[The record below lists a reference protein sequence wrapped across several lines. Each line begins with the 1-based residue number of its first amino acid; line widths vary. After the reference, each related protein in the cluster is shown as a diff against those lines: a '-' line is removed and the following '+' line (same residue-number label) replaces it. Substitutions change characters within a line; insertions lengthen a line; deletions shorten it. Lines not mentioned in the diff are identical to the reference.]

1 MTISDKERPGTPQ
14 AETEPSKAQDDA
26 GNSGISETDI
36 VTDQDPILDLN
47 YGRDIHLQPEFVREV
62 LDAIRDNNAET
73 ARALVTDLHVADIAD
88 LFEVLATDERRTL
101 AGLVADTLDPIFLAE
116 LDGAAFNDVVSAIS
130 PRIIASA
137 VQQLDTDDAVYV
149 LEDLDDES
157 QRAVLRALTQE
168 DRQAV
173 EEGLAFPEDSAG
185 RLMQRDL
192 VAIPEFW
199 TIGQTIDF
207 LRGQAE
213 TEEPGDYYELI
224 VVDPVYRPI
233 GTVPLSRVLSG
244 KRPVQIKDVM
254 NPDPHLI
261 HVTSDQEEV
270 ARQFAKYHLISACV
284 TNDFGRLVGVITVD
298 DIVGVIEEEA
308 QEDILALAGVSEG
321 DMNVPILK
329 VAHTRR
335 IWLILNLGTAI
346 LASTVISLFDTTINA
361 MVALA
366 ILMPIT
372 ASLGGNAGIQ
382 TMAVAVRA
390 IAAKELSSA
399 NAVRIVMKEL
409 AVAGINGLVLAIIM
423 GTIAALWFSNPL
435 LGVVLAS
442 AMTINIVV
450 AGLSGILIPMA
461 LDKLGID
468 PAVASSIFVTTIT
481 DVLGFFAFLGLA
493 ALILI

>member
-1 MTISDKERPGTPQ
+1 MTISDKERP
-14 AETEPSKAQDDA
+14 ETHDTSGDHTSGRESSGGPHMSKPD
-26 GNSGISETDI
+26 NTTEE
-36 VTDQDPILDLN
+36 DPIQDLN

-62 LDAIRDNNAET
+62 IEAIREDNAESVK
-73 ARALVTDLHVADIAD
+73 ALVADLHVADIAD
-88 LFEVLATDERRTL
+88 LFEVLASDERRTL
-101 AGLVADTLDPIFLAE
+101 AALVADTLDPIFLTE
-116 LDGAAFNDVVSAIS
+116 LEGAAFNDVVSAVS
-130 PRIIASA
+130 PHVIANA
-137 VQQLDTDDAVYV
+137 VRQLDTDDAVYV

-173 EEGLAFPEDSAG
+173 EEGLAYPEDSAG

-192 VAIPEFW
+192 IAVPEFW
-199 TIGQTIDF
+199 TIGQTIDY
-207 LRGQAE
+207 LRGQ
-213 TEEPGDYYELI
+213 EEDEAPRDYYELI
-224 VVDPVYRPI
+224 VVDPAYRPI

-244 KRPVQIKDVM
+244 KRPILIKDVM

-261 HVTSDQEEV
+261 HVLSDQEEV

-284 TNDFGRLVGVITVD
+284 TNDFGRIVGVITVD

-321 DMNVPILK
+321 DMNVPVME
-329 VAHTRR
+329 VARTRR
-335 IWLILNLGTAI
+335 IWLIFNLGTAI
-346 LASTVISLFDTTINA
+346 LASTVISLFDNTINA

-390 IAAKELSSA
+390 LAAKELSSA
-399 NAVRIVMKEL
+399 NAARIVLKEL
-409 AVAGINGLVLAIIM
+409 AVASINGLVLAIIM
-423 GTIAALWFSNPL
+423 GAIAAIWFSNPL

-461 LDKLGID
+461 LNKIGVD